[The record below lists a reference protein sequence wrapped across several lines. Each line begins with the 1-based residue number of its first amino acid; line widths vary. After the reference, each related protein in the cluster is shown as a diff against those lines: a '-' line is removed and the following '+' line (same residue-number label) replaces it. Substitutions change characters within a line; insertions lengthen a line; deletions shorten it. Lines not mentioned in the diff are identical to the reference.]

1 MMATPGQKIW
11 KIRMRKCIFHFI
23 FGVKLEKIDLW
34 NPNEELR
41 FSIEEV
47 YRAGRFGEKTQER
60 NITIQQSIVLAS
72 SEDYEVQ

>member
-47 YRAGRFGEKTQER
+47 YRAGRFGEKNAREEYNNSTKHR
-60 NITIQQSIVLAS
+60 PSF
-72 SEDYEVQ
+72 

>member
-47 YRAGRFGEKTQER
+47 YRAGRFGEKNAREEYNNSTKYR
-60 NITIQQSIVLAS
+60 PSF
-72 SEDYEVQ
+72 

>member
-23 FGVKLEKIDLW
+23 FGVKLEKIDLR

-47 YRAGRFGEKTQER
+47 YRAGRFGKKR
-60 NITIQQSIVLAS
+60 KRGI
-72 SEDYEVQ
+72 